1 MTATNE
7 HSGVERASTIRS
19 EFDRRSWLL
28 AQIGKCTADNQAI
41 VFIKPSGRGSLPGRH
56 TVNPNNRLDLM
67 CLS

>member
-28 AQIGKCTADNQAI
+28 AQVGKCTADNQAI
-41 VFIKPSGRGSLPGRH
+41 VFIKPSGRGSLPGRQA
-56 TVNPNNRLDLM
+56 
-67 CLS
+67 S